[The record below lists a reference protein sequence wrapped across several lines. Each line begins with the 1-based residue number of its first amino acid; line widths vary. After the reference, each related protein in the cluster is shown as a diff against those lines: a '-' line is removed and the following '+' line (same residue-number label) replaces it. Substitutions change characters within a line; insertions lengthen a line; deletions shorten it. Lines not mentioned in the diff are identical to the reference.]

1 MSGYFNAF
9 HLKVMDLNLANVLC
23 MHKPKYN
30 YETKT
35 RQNFSNYILKGD
47 FYEYFFSK
55 GVLQFGIQINMS
67 YLTDS
72 YIVFTL
78 KLESGSKIIICG
90 LKVMVKSGLKKLF

>member
-35 RQNFSNYILKGD
+35 RQNFSNYILTLFKTELSDYAILLTNQIRQKQGD
-47 FYEYFFSK
+47 FYEYFFS
-55 GVLQFGIQINMS
+55 F
-67 YLTDS
+67 
-72 YIVFTL
+72 
-78 KLESGSKIIICG
+78 
-90 LKVMVKSGLKKLF
+90 

>member
-35 RQNFSNYILKGD
+35 RQNFSNYILTLFKTELSDYEILLPNQIRQKQGD
-47 FYEYFFSK
+47 FFS
-55 GVLQFGIQINMS
+55 F
-67 YLTDS
+67 
-72 YIVFTL
+72 
-78 KLESGSKIIICG
+78 
-90 LKVMVKSGLKKLF
+90 

>member
-35 RQNFSNYILKGD
+35 RQNFSNHIL
-47 FYEYFFSK
+47 
-55 GVLQFGIQINMS
+55 
-67 YLTDS
+67 
-72 YIVFTL
+72 TL
-78 KLESGSKIIICG
+78 FKSE
-90 LKVMVKSGLKKLF
+90 LKWL

>member
-35 RQNFSNYILKGD
+35 RQNFSNYILALFKT
-47 FYEYFFSK
+47 E
-55 GVLQFGIQINMS
+55 
-67 YLTDS
+67 
-72 YIVFTL
+72 
-78 KLESGSKIIICG
+78 
-90 LKVMVKSGLKKLF
+90 LKVTMKSSSQTTSDRNKEISTSIFFFFF

>member
-35 RQNFSNYILKGD
+35 RQNFSNYIL
-47 FYEYFFSK
+47 
-55 GVLQFGIQINMS
+55 
-67 YLTDS
+67 
-72 YIVFTL
+72 TL
-78 KLESGSKIIICG
+78 FKTELSD
-90 LKVMVKSGLKKLF
+90 

>member
-35 RQNFSNYILKGD
+35 RQNFSNYIL
-47 FYEYFFSK
+47 
-55 GVLQFGIQINMS
+55 
-67 YLTDS
+67 
-72 YIVFTL
+72 TL
-78 KLESGSKIIICG
+78 FKIE
-90 LKVMVKSGLKKLF
+90 LK